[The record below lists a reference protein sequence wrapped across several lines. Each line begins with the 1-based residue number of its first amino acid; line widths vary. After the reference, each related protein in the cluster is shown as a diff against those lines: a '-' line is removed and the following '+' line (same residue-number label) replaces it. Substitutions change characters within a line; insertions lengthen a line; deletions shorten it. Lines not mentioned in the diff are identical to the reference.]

1 MTQDVLI
8 EALRHMMWMSILL
21 SMPVLMVALVIG
33 VLVGLVQAVTS
44 IQEQTL
50 SFVPKIVATV
60 AALVLLG
67 PWMTKLLVAYC
78 AELFA
83 NLPRFGAL

>member
-8 EALRHMMWMSILL
+8 EALRHMMWLSLILSL
-21 SMPVLMVALVIG
+21 PVLGVALVVG
-33 VLVGLVQAVTS
+33 VAVGLVQAVTS

-50 SFVPKIVATV
+50 SFVPKVIATV
-60 AALVLLG
+60 AVLALLG
-67 PWMTKLLVAYC
+67 AWMTRMLVAYSG
-78 AELFA
+78 ELFA

>member
-1 MTQDVLI
+1 MTQDTFV
-8 EALRHMMWMSILL
+8 ETLRHMVWMTLVL
-21 SMPVLMVALVIG
+21 SLPVLLVAMVVG

-50 SFVPKIVATV
+50 SFVPKLIATV
-60 AALVLLG
+60 ALLALLG
-67 PWMTKLLVAYC
+67 PWMTKMIVAYG